1 MTRWRL
7 DTTTSGTSRRPCRPD
22 PVSVLASRVP
32 TALITGATQGLGS
45 AFADRLAADGFDL
58 VLVDRERAHL
68 EAVAARA
75 RRSGAVEVL
84 VADLADPAARSEVEH
99 RLADPDRP
107 VDVLVNNAAAEAKQ
121 SFIGADVHKLQAEI
135 DLNVTTV
142 MVLSHAVLPGM
153 IDRGHGSVINVAS
166 FAGYLAASGDAFAA
180 TKSWEL
186 AFTDTVSASLAGTG
200 VGMIAVCVG
209 NVRTEKQ
216 AGPAGRS
223 RMWLDPAT
231 VVDVCLHDLARGR
244 SLSTPGWVYRSV
256 VGTLELPRR
265 TLRTLAKVA
274 GRDRARHDRAAAQ
287 RDQPGDGASLRRTS
301 A

>member
-1 MTRWRL
+1 ML
-7 DTTTSGTSRRPCRPD
+7 P
-22 PVSVLASRVP
+22 SRVP
-32 TALITGATQGLGS
+32 TALITGASRGLGA
-45 AFADRLAADGFDL
+45 AFANRLAADGFDL
-58 VLVDRERAHL
+58 VLVARERARL
-68 EAVAARA
+68 EGVVATA
-75 RRSGAVEVL
+75 RRSGVAVEVL
-84 VADLADPAARSEVEH
+84 VADLTDPAARREVEH

-107 VDVLVNNAAAEAKQ
+107 VDMLVNNAAAEAKQ
-121 SFIGADVHKLQAEI
+121 HFTRADVHELQAEI

-142 MVLSHAVLPGM
+142 MVLSHAALPGM
-153 IDRGHGSVINVAS
+153 INRSHGSVINVAS
-166 FAGYLAASGDAFAA
+166 FAGYLSASGDAFAA
-180 TKSWEL
+180 TKAWEL
-186 AFTDTVSASLAGTG
+186 AFTDTVAASLAGTG

-209 NVRTEKQ
+209 NVRTEKKV
-216 AGPAGRS
+216 GPAGRS

-274 GRDRARHDRAAAQ
+274 GRDRARQHRAAAQ
-287 RDQPGDGASLRRTS
+287 QDQPGDGASLRRTS

>member
-1 MTRWRL
+1 ML
-7 DTTTSGTSRRPCRPD
+7 P
-22 PVSVLASRVP
+22 SRVP
-32 TALITGATQGLGS
+32 TALITGASQSLGA
-45 AFADRLAADGFDL
+45 AFANRLAADGFDL
-58 VLVDRERAHL
+58 VLVARERARL
-68 EAVAARA
+68 EGVVATA
-75 RRSGAVEVL
+75 RRSGVAVEVL
-84 VADLADPAARSEVEH
+84 VADLTEPAARREVEH
-99 RLADPDRP
+99 RLSDPDRP
-107 VDVLVNNAAAEAKQ
+107 VDMLVNNAAAEATQ
-121 SFIGADVHKLQAEI
+121 RFTGADVHELQAEI

-142 MVLSHAVLPGM
+142 MVLSHAALPGM

-166 FAGYLAASGDAFAA
+166 FAGYLSASGDAFAA
-180 TKSWEL
+180 TKAWEL
-186 AFTDTVSASLAGTG
+186 AFTDTVAASLAGTG

-209 NVRTEKQ
+209 NVRTEKK

-265 TLRTLAKVA
+265 TLRAIAKVA
-274 GRDRARHDRAAAQ
+274 GRDRARQHRAAAQ
-287 RDQPGDGASLRRTS
+287 RDHPGDGASLRRTS